1 MHLMNKESIG
11 HYNILLSV
19 FSNGLSLQWLYFIAT
34 QDASNVV
41 INLVLTNTVTY
52 TVLTTVEGNVAVG
65 ENSAT
70 ATAITW
76 RAGCI
81 YSFDNSTVTIR
92 RVAKPYKI
100 RLICIGF

>member
-1 MHLMNKESIG
+1 M
-11 HYNILLSV
+11 
-19 FSNGLSLQWLYFIAT
+19 QWLYFIAT

-41 INLVLTNTVTY
+41 INLVLTNTATY
-52 TVLTTVEGNVAVG
+52 TVLTTVEGNVPVG
-65 ENSAT
+65 NDGAT
-70 ATAITW
+70 AAGTTW

-92 RVAKPYKI
+92 HVAKPYKI